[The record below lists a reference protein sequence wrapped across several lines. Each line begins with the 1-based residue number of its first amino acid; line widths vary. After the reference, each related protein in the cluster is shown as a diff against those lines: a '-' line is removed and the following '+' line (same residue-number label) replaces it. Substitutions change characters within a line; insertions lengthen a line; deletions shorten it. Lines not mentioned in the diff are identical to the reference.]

1 MADQPINETVA
12 VPTTPADPLS
22 SISADD
28 PEWRI
33 VFQQVKSY
41 VYANIWKAST
51 YQQKRAIADRVQY
64 VVQVFFALRGVEN
77 IMENGG
83 LRFNQTA
90 QQMGVP
96 RNLQNPANDN
106 TTALGQIGSLLG
118 VIGNE

>member
-1 MADQPINETVA
+1 MADTPETPA
-12 VPTTPADPLS
+12 VTTTPAGPDLS

-28 PEWRI
+28 AEWQI
-33 VFQQVKSY
+33 VFKQIKSY
-41 VYANIWKAST
+41 VYANIWKATT

-64 VVQVFFALRGVEN
+64 IVQVFFALRGVEN

-83 LRFNQTA
+83 LRFNQAA

-106 TTALGQIGSLLG
+106 TTALGQIGNLLG
-118 VIGNE
+118 IVGGE